1 MSPPACGDTFQ
12 ALAPL
17 RRGFLF
23 GRAART
29 LSRLRFRL
37 PMLRSCLRNI
47 ANELFEARPC
57 VGMELTLFKLRLLA
71 HVLTFKGSHTDI
83 RRQDYKRGNGCLS
96 SCAWSLCFRPFPTLK
111 QVATLWHFA
120 GVSTPTAQA
129 VFSGTRIEGAMQ
141 FINRIADAQRWKKSK
156 RNQIQHIFTQLGHLN
171 KLRNE
176 ILHYGAW
183 MLAPG
188 AWIVSNKEF
197 AHMIERIRSIQISPE
212 TLREATADVENI
224 QARLKALARL
234 LAINPSPAK

>member
-1 MSPPACGDTFQ
+1 MQ
-12 ALAPL
+12 
-17 RRGFLF
+17 
-23 GRAART
+23 
-29 LSRLRFRL
+29 
-37 PMLRSCLRNI
+37 
-47 ANELFEARPC
+47 
-57 VGMELTLFKLRLLA
+57 
-71 HVLTFKGSHTDI
+71 
-83 RRQDYKRGNGCLS
+83 
-96 SCAWSLCFRPFPTLK
+96 
-111 QVATLWHFA
+111 ATLWHFA

-224 QARLKALARL
+224 QARLKALVTGRRL
-234 LAINPSPAK
+234 SRAVRQHAWRYKPPERLPAWGATRRYRRMRLRQQRASRR

>member
-1 MSPPACGDTFQ
+1 
-12 ALAPL
+12 
-17 RRGFLF
+17 
-23 GRAART
+23 
-29 LSRLRFRL
+29 
-37 PMLRSCLRNI
+37 MLRSRLRNI
-47 ANELFEARPC
+47 ANELLEARPC

-71 HVLTFKGSHTDI
+71 HVLTFKGSHTFSDI
-83 RRQDYKRGNGCLS
+83 EATMQ
-96 SCAWSLCFRPFPTLK
+96 
-111 QVATLWHFA
+111 ATLWHFA

-224 QARLKALARL
+224 QARLKALVTGRR
-234 LAINPSPAK
+234 

>member
-1 MSPPACGDTFQ
+1 LLTSLLSKVLIQTYVGKITREETDAYHL
-12 ALAPL
+12 AL
-17 RRGFLF
+17 
-23 GRAART
+23 GRFVSAF
-29 LSRLRFRL
+29 SD
-37 PMLRSCLRNI
+37 I
-47 ANELFEARPC
+47 EAS
-57 VGMELTLFKLRLLA
+57 M
-71 HVLTFKGSHTDI
+71 
-83 RRQDYKRGNGCLS
+83 Q
-96 SCAWSLCFRPFPTLK
+96 
-111 QVATLWHFA
+111 ATLWHFA

-224 QARLKALARL
+224 QARLKALVTGRRL
-234 LAINPSPAK
+234 SRAVRQHAWRYKPPERLPAWGATRRYRRMRLRQQRASRR

>member
-1 MSPPACGDTFQ
+1 MP
-12 ALAPL
+12 
-17 RRGFLF
+17 
-23 GRAART
+23 
-29 LSRLRFRL
+29 
-37 PMLRSCLRNI
+37 I
-47 ANELFEARPC
+47 I
-57 VGMELTLFKLRLLA
+57 LRLVALFPA
-71 HVLTFKGSHTDI
+71 FSDI
-83 RRQDYKRGNGCLS
+83 EASMQ
-96 SCAWSLCFRPFPTLK
+96 
-111 QVATLWHFA
+111 ATLWHFA

-224 QARLKALARL
+224 QARLKALVTGRRL
-234 LAINPSPAK
+234 SRAVRQHAWRYKPPERLPAWGATRRYRRMRLRQQRASRR